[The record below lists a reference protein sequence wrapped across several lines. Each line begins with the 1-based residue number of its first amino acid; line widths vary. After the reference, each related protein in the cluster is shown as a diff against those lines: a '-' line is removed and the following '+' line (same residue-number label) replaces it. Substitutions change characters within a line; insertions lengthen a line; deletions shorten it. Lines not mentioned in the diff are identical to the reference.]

1 MDCCSS
7 SSGATSA
14 TQMAPEF
21 SPQIDQSADRL
32 AALLAQT
39 PEYLEFIRLARLIH
53 LDPDVKRLSIE
64 IRNRQMLYADPN
76 SAPVEALQRELE
88 TLPAVLA
95 YRKAEAAVRGL
106 FHSVDQVIS
115 TGAAVAFAP
124 NAVKSGCG

>member
-7 SSGATSA
+7 TGAA
-14 TQMAPEF
+14 QIAPEF

-39 PEYLEFIRLARLIH
+39 PEYQEFIRLARLIH

-64 IRNRQMLYADPN
+64 IRNRQMLYANPD
-76 SAPVEALQRELE
+76 SAPVEALQTELE
-88 TLPAVLA
+88 TLPAVLS
-95 YRKAEAAVRGL
+95 YRKAEAAVKDL
-106 FHSVDQVIS
+106 FRSVDQLIS
-115 TGAAVAFAP
+115 AATGVAFAP